1 MDPSDYG
8 HSQGYYDHPEGY
20 QDEEPQ
26 EFPEAPEENQKQPAK
41 KNDEEEEKTTANEE
55 EEPATTVEEI
65 VTKNN
70 RRRRLGLD
78 DKDKENDF
86 TTFASLETEPKI
98 TDPVILAQVEL
109 IEKST
114 PTTDLEI
121 ALSNALKRKQ
131 THIDRLTNEI
141 IKLKQFISKRKQTY
155 KRKRKDDGAPT
166 RALSAYNIFIQD
178 RFASLAKENAQALT
192 SEDKDAKLKR
202 VPPSSLVSST
212 GNEWKTLSD
221 EVKAQYEERYVIMFF
236 ISFEAPH
243 EMNLILFLSFFNRNA
258 GPKPIASAT
267 KSKWRNTSLPTSNR
281 IASAIRRAT
290 TCSSR
295 PMCSVLNRLK
305 VVFHLNAVPSLASSE
320 LPGSSSLPKRKRSTN
335 VKPTSTTV

>member
-41 KNDEEEEKTTANEE
+41 KNDEEEEKTSTTEE

-212 GNEWKTLSD
+212 GNEWKTLSN
-221 EVKAQYEERYVIMFF
+221 EVKAQYEERYAIMFL
-236 ISFEAPH
+236 ISFEAMYP
-243 EMNLILFLSFFNRNA
+243 RN
-258 GPKPIASAT
+258 
-267 KSKWRNTSLPTSNR
+267 
-281 IASAIRRAT
+281 
-290 TCSSR
+290 
-295 PMCSVLNRLK
+295 
-305 VVFHLNAVPSLASSE
+305 
-320 LPGSSSLPKRKRSTN
+320 
-335 VKPTSTTV
+335 